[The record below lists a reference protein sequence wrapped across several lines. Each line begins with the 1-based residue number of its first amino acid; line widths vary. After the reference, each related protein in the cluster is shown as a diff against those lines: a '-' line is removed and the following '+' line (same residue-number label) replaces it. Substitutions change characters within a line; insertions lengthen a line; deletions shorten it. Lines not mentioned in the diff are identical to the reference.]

1 MKKNSSK
8 NQKSKEL
15 MIRNSTAEFLM
26 FTADSRQDG
35 LEVRFQNETV
45 WLTQRLMATL
55 FQCTTDNI
63 SLHLKNIFKDREL
76 EENSVTEEY
85 SVTASDGKAYRTKH
99 YNLDAIIAVGYR
111 INSIRATQ
119 FRQWATRVLRDFA
132 IKGFVIDKERLKNE
146 GFLGRDY
153 FEDLLEIVR
162 EIRASERKFYQKI
175 TDIYSTALDY
185 NYNSPITR
193 EFFAKVQ
200 NKMHFAIHGKTASE
214 LIKERADSQKPYM
227 GLTTWKRATK
237 GKILKSDVTI
247 AKNYLSKEEINTMNR
262 IVNMYL
268 DYAEDQAGRRIPM
281 TMEDW
286 SKKLDSFLKF
296 NEREVLTN
304 PGKVSAEV
312 AKSFAE
318 SEWEKYRVTQDRLF
332 ESDFDREVKKLL
344 ESKKPKKKEE

>member
-1 MKKNSSK
+1 MRIKQSQK
-8 NQKSKEL
+8 QKSKEL

-26 FTADSRQDG
+26 FTAYSRQDG
-35 LEVRFQNETV
+35 LEVRFQDETV
-45 WLTQRLMATL
+45 WLTQKLMSEL
-55 FQCTTDNI
+55 FQCSTDNI
-63 SLHLKNIFKDREL
+63 SLHLKNIFKDGEL
-76 EENSVTEEY
+76 EENSVTEDF
-85 SVTASDGKAYRTKH
+85 SVTASDGKKYQTKH

-111 INSIRATQ
+111 VNSIRATQ
-119 FRQWATRVLRDFA
+119 FRQWATKVLRDFA

-153 FEDLLEIVR
+153 FEELLEIIR

-175 TDIYSTALDY
+175 TDIYATALDY
-185 NYNSPITR
+185 DYYSPITKD
-193 EFFAKVQ
+193 FFATVQ
-200 NKMHFAIHGKTASE
+200 NKMHFAIPGKTASE
-214 LIKERADSQKPYM
+214 ILMERADGKKAYM

-237 GKILKSDVTI
+237 GKILKSDVAI
-247 AKNYLSKEEINTMNR
+247 AKNYLCKEEIDAMDR

-268 DYAEDQAGRRIPM
+268 DYAEDQAKRKIPM

-286 SKKLDSFLKF
+286 SKKLDAFLVF

-318 SEWEKYRVTQDRLF
+318 SEWEKYRIIQDRLF
-332 ESDFDREVKKLL
+332 ESDFDREAKKLL
-344 ESKKPKKKEE
+344 DSKKKEE

>member
-1 MKKNSSK
+1 
-8 NQKSKEL
+8 

-193 EFFAKVQ
+193 EFFATVQ

-227 GLTTWKRATK
+227 GLTSWKKATK

-268 DYAEDQAGRRIPM
+268 DYAEDQAERRIPM

-286 SKKLDSFLKF
+286 SKKLDAFLKF

-304 PGKVSAEV
+304 PGKVSTEV
-312 AKSFAE
+312 VKSFAE
-318 SEWEKYRVTQDRLF
+318 SEWKKYRITQDRLF

-344 ESKKPKKKEE
+344 ESKKPKKKDK

>member
-1 MKKNSSK
+1 MKKKQNQ
-8 NQKSKEL
+8 NQKPREL

-26 FTADSRQDG
+26 FTLDSRQDG

-45 WLTQRLMATL
+45 WLTQKLMAKL

-85 SVTASDGKAYRTKH
+85 SVTASDGKIYRTKH

-111 INSIRATQ
+111 VNSIRATQ
-119 FRQWATRVLRDFA
+119 FRQWATKVLKDFA
-132 IKGFVIDKERLKNE
+132 IKGFVIDRERLKNE

-153 FEDLLEIVR
+153 FEELLEIIR

-185 NYNSPITR
+185 NYDSPITK
-193 EFFAKVQ
+193 EFFATVQ

-214 LIKERADSQKPYM
+214 LIVERADSQKPYM
-227 GLTTWKRATK
+227 GLTTWRRATK
-237 GKILKSDVTI
+237 GKILKSDVMI
-247 AKNYLSKEEINTMNR
+247 AKNYLSKEEIETMNR

-268 DYAEDQAGRRIPM
+268 DYAEDQAERRIPM

-286 SKKLDSFLKF
+286 SKKLDAFLKF

-312 AKSFAE
+312 AKTFAE
-318 SEWEKYRVTQDRLF
+318 SEWEKYRVIQDRLF

-344 ESKKPKKKEE
+344 EAEEKGE